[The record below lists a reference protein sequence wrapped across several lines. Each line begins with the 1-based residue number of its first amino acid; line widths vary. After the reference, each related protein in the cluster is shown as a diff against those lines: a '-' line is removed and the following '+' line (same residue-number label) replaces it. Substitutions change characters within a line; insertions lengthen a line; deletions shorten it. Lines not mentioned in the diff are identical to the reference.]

1 MNVVV
6 SFNSK
11 DNANTFCRFFS
22 NLADTLLQKLPRPKN
37 KFGIKITEEYY
48 EQIQN
53 ECDVNFVLCNVDVT
67 IVGKI
72 LKNLDVAK
80 PSGIYQFKDGTP
92 VIVIHLVNIIN
103 VLIKLDTFS
112 SKYKIAKVKP
122 LFKKGIKTKAK
133 NYRPISLLPLISKVI
148 EKSIHDQTQDYLKRN
163 ALLYFYQSGFRANH
177 SAGICLFNGHDFK
190 WC

>member
-1 MNVVV
+1 MNVMW
-6 SFNSK
+6 
-11 DNANTFCRFFS
+11 
-22 NLADTLLQKLPRPKN
+22 
-37 KFGIKITEEYY
+37 
-48 EQIQN
+48 
-53 ECDVNFVLCNVDVT
+53 NFVLCNVDVT

-112 SKYKIAKVKP
+112 PKYKIAKVKP
-122 LFKKGIKTKAK
+122 LSKKGIKTKAK

-163 ALLYFYQSGFRANH
+163 ELLYFYQSGFRANH
-177 SAGICLFNGHDFK
+177 SAGICLFNDTTLNGAESRKHTGIILINLQKAFDTLDQTILLDKMKSKSFQIK
-190 WC
+190 Q